1 MAIKTIHWCCRLF
14 LAAMFIYAGYTK
26 LDNELQFAAAVEAYK
41 LLAAGQVMWVV
52 YVLPRFE
59 ILLGIALLV
68 GPWIRYSAAFTAA
81 FLGFF
86 ILVMLVTYL
95 RGIEA
100 DCGCFGIGERISP
113 RTLLRDSLFTL
124 PAVFLAV
131 QPWVVSRL
139 SRGRR
144 SQSAG

>member
-1 MAIKTIHWCCRLF
+1 MAIKIIHWGCRLF

-41 LLAAGQVMWVV
+41 ILPPGQVMWVV

-59 ILLGIALLV
+59 VLLGIALLA

-86 ILVMLVTYL
+86 ILVMLVTFL

-113 RTLLRDSLFTL
+113 RTLLRDSLFTF
-124 PAVFLAV
+124 PAVFLAA

-144 SQSAG
+144 GQVAG